1 MKTQV
6 WKLTPLV
13 ASLLIVGCASVHN
26 TPPPSV
32 SAPNTAPVT
41 GSQNQQSSETAPTA
55 ANVTATTT
63 PGNRSANQI
72 SSWNLKGSVSIQHQT
87 GTDFA
92 TAQWDQ
98 QGSQYSI
105 ALYGPLSLGK
115 VQITGHPGQVTLAQ
129 TGKSTASSTS
139 PEQLMQKQL
148 GWQLP
153 ISNLYYWVRG
163 VPAPGKASRTRYDAA
178 NHLTQLV
185 QQGWTISYTDYTTVQ
200 QVDLPKRIWLMGPN
214 LRVSMVIK
222 SWSI

>member
-13 ASLLIVGCASVHN
+13 AGLLLVGCASV

-32 SAPNTAPVT
+32 STPAAPAVT
-41 GSQNQQSSETAPTA
+41 GPQNQQQPA
-55 ANVTATTT
+55 ANATTSAA
-63 PGNRSANQI
+63 PQGNTTQAKQI
-72 SSWNLKGSVSIQHQT
+72 TSWNLKGSVSIQHQT

-92 TAQWDQ
+92 SVQWDQ

-129 TGKSTASSTS
+129 SGKSTASAAS

-153 ISNLYYWVRG
+153 LSNLYYWVRG
-163 VPAPGKASRTRYDAA
+163 IPAPGKATRTSYDAS
-178 NHLTQLV
+178 NHLKQLS

-200 QVDLPKRIWLMGPN
+200 QVDLPRRIWLMNPN
-214 LRVSMVIK
+214 LRVSLVIK
-222 SWSI
+222 NWSF